1 MDSAKSS
8 VLNKEIRRKTQG
20 SSSLD
25 VRITGPR
32 ERNKTRG
39 SHNREQNT
47 SKSRGRVK
55 DIECNYSGMKG
66 HTKKFCRKLKRENKN
81 KEETNENGNENC
93 LATVTTE
100 DLVTVLDEDMI
111 NIACDESRWVMD
123 TGAASHVTSRKN
135 FFSSFTPGD
144 FGTLSMANE
153 TVSRVV
159 GIGTICLETSVGTN
173 LVLNNVKHAP
183 DVRLHLI
190 SVGVLD
196 DEGYVS
202 TNGDG
207 KWKLIMGSLV
217 VVTNVGVYIGL
228 RHLLVLIW

>member
-1 MDSAKSS
+1 
-8 VLNKEIRRKTQG
+8 
-20 SSSLD
+20 
-25 VRITGPR
+25 
-32 ERNKTRG
+32 
-39 SHNREQNT
+39 
-47 SKSRGRVK
+47 
-55 DIECNYSGMKG
+55 MKG

-81 KEETNENGNENC
+81 KEETKEDDNENC

-100 DLVTVLDEDMI
+100 DLITVIDTDMI
-111 NIACDESRWVMD
+111 NISCDESSWVVD
-123 TGAASHVTSRKN
+123 TGAASHVTSRKD
-135 FFSSFTPGD
+135 FFSSYTPGD
-144 FGTLSMANE
+144 FGTLSMGNE

-159 GIGTICLETSVGTN
+159 GIGAICLETSVGTK

-207 KWKLIMGSLV
+207 KWKLIKGSLV
-217 VVTNVGVYIGL
+217 VARGNKRCGL
-228 RHLLVLIW
+228 Y